1 MTLEEKYDHPLYK
14 YCKDEKE
21 ADAIAWAF
29 VNKEKFVRFPFKFPE
44 LGPKE
49 IRANI
54 LYTGLCQTD
63 AMICRSK
70 WFIPKYPLAP
80 GHEIIA
86 EVSQVGSEVKDFK
99 KGDLV
104 GFGTI
109 REICGKCKY
118 CKQGLE
124 ELCRDADYLTYDTHW
139 GGYATALQQPA
150 EFFFHLP
157 EGFDIKS
164 APPLFCAGITVFYP
178 MCRYLK
184 DGMETAV
191 IGCGGLGHLAI
202 KFLKSLGHHVTAF
215 TSTSNK
221 IEEVK
226 KMGADDVIVST
237 DPEQMKKAQDKFDF
251 VINTLPVNDKFGDY
265 FETCARAAY
274 FIQVGVP
281 ANDNWVLGVTASTIV
296 IKEIKFIG
304 SWLGPRVH
312 INEMVKLCHEK
323 NVYPTVEE
331 FAFEDFP
338 KALDKLEHGKPHFRC
353 VVNVKDFA
361 EKNGFKK

>member
-1 MTLEEKYDHPLYK
+1 M
-14 YCKDEKE
+14 
-21 ADAIAWAF
+21 
-29 VNKEKFVRFPFKFPE
+29 R
-44 LGPKE
+44 
-49 IRANI
+49 
-54 LYTGLCQTD
+54 
-63 AMICRSK
+63 
-70 WFIPKYPLAP
+70 
-80 GHEIIA
+80 
-86 EVSQVGSEVKDFK
+86 
-99 KGDLV
+99 
-104 GFGTI
+104 
-109 REICGKCKY
+109 
-118 CKQGLE
+118 
-124 ELCRDADYLTYDTHW
+124 
-139 GGYATALQQPA
+139 
-150 EFFFHLP
+150 
-157 EGFDIKS
+157 
-164 APPLFCAGITVFYP
+164 
-178 MCRYLK
+178 RYLK
-184 DGMETAV
+184 DGMATAV

-215 TSTSNK
+215 TSSSDK
-221 IEEVK
+221 VDEVK
-226 KMGADDVIVST
+226 KMGADDVVVST
-237 DPEQMKKAQDKFDF
+237 DKEQMKKAQDKFDF

-281 ANDNWVLGVTASTIV
+281 ANDNWVLGVVASTIV

-323 NVYPTVEE
+323 NVYPQVEE

>member
-1 MTLEEKYDHPLYK
+1 MSLEEKYDHPLYK

-29 VNKEKFVRFPFKFPE
+29 VNKEKFVRFPFKFPA

-70 WFIPKYPLAP
+70 WFVPKYPLAP

-86 EVSQVGSEVKDFK
+86 EVSQVGSEVTDFK

-150 EFFFHLP
+150 EFFSISLT
-157 EGFDIKS
+157 DSILKV
-164 APPLFCAGITVFYP
+164 PLLFSV
-178 MCRYLK
+178 L
-184 DGMETAV
+184 E
-191 IGCGGLGHLAI
+191 LL
-202 KFLKSLGHHVTAF
+202 
-215 TSTSNK
+215 
-221 IEEVK
+221 
-226 KMGADDVIVST
+226 
-237 DPEQMKKAQDKFDF
+237 
-251 VINTLPVNDKFGDY
+251 
-265 FETCARAAY
+265 Y
-274 FIQVGVP
+274 FIPCV
-281 ANDNWVLGVTASTIV
+281 DIS
-296 IKEIKFIG
+296 K
-304 SWLGPRVH
+304 
-312 INEMVKLCHEK
+312 MVWKL
-323 NVYPTVEE
+323 
-331 FAFEDFP
+331 
-338 KALDKLEHGKPHFRC
+338 R
-353 VVNVKDFA
+353 
-361 EKNGFKK
+361 